1 MAWEKHDMVEHKIG
15 ISGLD
20 DAIGNVRGGSNI
32 MLMGPPM
39 SKKEVII
46 NNIAYQGLITGESSI
61 FITTGESGES
71 IVSWFK
77 DNGKDIKDYIDRLG
91 VIDCVSKTLG
101 LNVEDTEYIKRISSP
116 VNLTGISVSITNF
129 FEEFWMKKGIQRSRL
144 CIDSLSTILM
154 YSNLQ
159 TVFRFLHVHTRRI
172 KTAGALGVYII
183 ESGMH
188 DEQTITTLKQLFDGV
203 IEIEEENESY
213 FIRSIGL
220 TQKPTKWF
228 EYVADGAEI
237 ALKHKER

>member
-1 MAWEKHDMVEHKIG
+1 MVEYKLG

-129 FEEFWMKKGIQRSRL
+129 FEEFWMKKGIQKSRL
-144 CIDSLSTILM
+144 CVDSLSTILM

>member
-1 MAWEKHDMVEHKIG
+1 MVEYKLG

-20 DAIGNVRGGSNI
+20 DAIGNVKGGSNI

-129 FEEFWMKKGIQRSRL
+129 FEEFWMKKGIQKSRL
-144 CIDSLSTILM
+144 CVDSLSTILM

>member
-1 MAWEKHDMVEHKIG
+1 MVEYKLG

-116 VNLTGISVSITNF
+116 VNLTGISVGITNF
-129 FEEFWMKKGIQRSRL
+129 FEEFWMKKGIQKSRL
-144 CIDSLSTILM
+144 CVDSLSTILM